1 LEAEG
6 QDGGPATRGHKPEVA
21 NADEPGG
28 EHVEEEAAQ
37 ELLHRQSHQA
47 LLVAVPGVSPA
58 EGDLVVLKGDQTVI
72 GDGHAVGVAA
82 EITEN
87 LLGTAEGRL
96 AVDYPVPL
104 KERAKEGSEG
114 LAFRQ
119 RLEIAVETQSAVGKS
134 RSESLDKLAAEDSPQ
149 HRDG

>member
-1 LEAEG
+1 M
-6 QDGGPATRGHKPEVA
+6 GHKPEVA
-21 NADEPGG
+21 NADEAGG
-28 EHVEEEAAQ
+28 KHVEEEAAQ
-37 ELLHRQSHQA
+37 ELLHPQSHQA
-47 LLVAVPGVSPA
+47 LLVTVPGVSPA
-58 EGDLVVLKGDQTVI
+58 EGNLVVLKGDQTVI

-96 AVDYPVPL
+96 AVDHPVPS
-104 KERAKEGSEG
+104 KERAEEGSEG

-119 RLEIAVETQSAVGKS
+119 KLEIAVEAQSAVGKS

-149 HRDG
+149 HRHG